1 MKKIYF
7 TPLIAEFAAGV
18 EIGFCGSTVSA
29 YVNFS
34 SSSKYERY
42 LEGEQ

>member
-29 YVNFS
+29 HVNFS
-34 SSSKYERY
+34 YSSKYESY

>member
-7 TPLIAEFAAGV
+7 SPLLAELAAGV
-18 EIGFCGSTVSA
+18 EIGFCGSPASA

-34 SSSKYERY
+34 SNSKYDSY
-42 LEGEQ
+42 LDGEE

>member
-34 SSSKYERY
+34 SSSKYDNY
-42 LEGEQ
+42 LDGEE